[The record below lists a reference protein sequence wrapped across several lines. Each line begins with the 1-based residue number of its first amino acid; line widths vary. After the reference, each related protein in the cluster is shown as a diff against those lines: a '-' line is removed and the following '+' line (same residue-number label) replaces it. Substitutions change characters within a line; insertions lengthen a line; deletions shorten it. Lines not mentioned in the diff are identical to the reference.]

1 VRKHAIVPPFRAL
14 DPELGVAE
22 RLLRKGNPEL
32 CGIAAQ
38 LPDEHAAARRLN
50 AVLAAA
56 GARPRLVDTGAAWR
70 IVYVTSLMSESE
82 LAAGA
87 AGLAELVTV
96 GGWWRVKRCATAT
109 SGASPRSRGLRHPE
123 PPKARERPAVLRPHV
138 GLHPQ
143 VVHRTPSGLERGGL
157 GSSPQQ
163 RLAPSRWSTTGK
175 RRRGRHRAP
184 G

>member
-1 VRKHAIVPPFRAL
+1 MRKHAVVPPFHAL

-22 RLLRKGNPEL
+22 RLLRKGNPAL

-38 LPDEHAAARRLN
+38 LPDERAAARRLN
-50 AVLAAA
+50 AVLAEA

-96 GGWWRVKRCATAT
+96 GGWRRVKRCATCARPFCDRT
-109 SGASPRSRGLRHPE
+109 SGCTRKWCAEHRRASS
-123 PPKARERPAVLRPHV
+123 AVD
-138 GLHPQ
+138 
-143 VVHRTPSGLERGGL
+143 
-157 GSSPQQ
+157 
-163 RLAPSRWSTTGK
+163 
-175 RRRGRHRAP
+175 
-184 G
+184 

>member
-1 VRKHAIVPPFRAL
+1 VRKHAVVPPFRAL

-32 CGIAAQ
+32 CGIVAQ

-70 IVYVTSLMSESE
+70 IVYVTALMSESE

-96 GGWWRVKRCATAT
+96 GGWRRVKRCATCARPFCDRT
-109 SGASPRSRGLRHPE
+109 SGCTRKWCAEHRRASS
-123 PPKARERPAVLRPHV
+123 AVD
-138 GLHPQ
+138 
-143 VVHRTPSGLERGGL
+143 
-157 GSSPQQ
+157 
-163 RLAPSRWSTTGK
+163 
-175 RRRGRHRAP
+175 
-184 G
+184 